1 MSGAKLRSA
10 LTRHGPFQG
19 LRVALSSQLRSRTLS
34 VLPDFHL
41 ENNVFPSSSVP
52 LSSIPLLKYP
62 RTAHLEGSRL
72 QPGDSDDDQTPLSA
86 LEDLHVV
93 IEEKL
98 DGANAAVSF
107 TPAGELLLQSRGHY
121 LAGGAGER
129 QFNLFKHW
137 AAAHEAA
144 LLERLE
150 DRYVMY
156 GEWCFAKHSCWYD
169 RLPAFFLEFD
179 LYDRRTERFL
189 STPARHALLADGP
202 VLSVPVL
209 YEGEMPRHAKALRA
223 LVQPSLARSADWKTA
238 FEQAVAQEGQS
249 LDLVRQQTD
258 LSDLAEGLYL
268 KTESDGEV
276 TGRYKWVRPDFVQT
290 ILDSGSHHS
299 RRPVLPNQLAPGV
312 DLYAPVPQVRW
323 ENLGLATLRDPNA
336 PTTTKGRPR

>member
-1 MSGAKLRSA
+1 VF
-10 LTRHGPFQG
+10 P
-19 LRVALSSQLRSRTLS
+19 LSS
-34 VLPDFHL
+34 
-41 ENNVFPSSSVP
+41 

-72 QPGDSDDDQTPLSA
+72 QAGDTDDGQAPLST
-86 LEDLHVV
+86 LHGTHVV

-107 TPAGELLLQSRGHY
+107 TSAGELLLQSRGHY

-137 AAAHEAA
+137 AAAHEPA
-144 LLERLE
+144 LLQRLE

-179 LYDRRTERFL
+179 LYDRQAQCFL
-189 STPARHALLADGP
+189 STPARQALLRGSP

-209 YEGEMPRHAKALRA
+209 YEGEMPHSARA
-223 LVQPSLARSADWKTA
+223 LHTLVRPSLARSADWKAA
-238 FEQAVAQEGQS
+238 FEKAVLQEGQPPE
-249 LDLVRQQTD
+249 LVRQQTD

-268 KTESDGEV
+268 KTESGGQV

-299 RRPVLPNQLAPGV
+299 RRPVLPNQLAQGV
-312 DLYAPVPQVRW
+312 DLYAPTPTTTW
-323 ENLGLATLRDPNA
+323 HDLGLRTLRDPA
-336 PTTTKGRPR
+336 ELTTTRRPR

>member
-1 MSGAKLRSA
+1 
-10 LTRHGPFQG
+10 
-19 LRVALSSQLRSRTLS
+19 
-34 VLPDFHL
+34 
-41 ENNVFPSSSVP
+41 
-52 LSSIPLLKYP
+52 
-62 RTAHLEGSRL
+62 
-72 QPGDSDDDQTPLSA
+72 
-86 LEDLHVV
+86 VV

-107 TPAGELLLQSRGHY
+107 TSAGELLLQSRGHY

-179 LYDRRTERFL
+179 IYDRQAQRFL
-189 STPARHALLADGP
+189 STPARHALLAGSP
-202 VLSVPVL
+202 VLPVPVL

-223 LVQPSLARSADWKTA
+223 LVRPSLARSTDWKTA
-238 FEQAVAQEGQS
+238 FEDAVANEGQP

-268 KTESDGEV
+268 KTESDGQV

-299 RRPVLPNQLAPGV
+299 RRPVLPNRLAPGV
-312 DLYAPVPQVRW
+312 DLYAPTPPVSWQD
-323 ENLGLATLRDPNA
+323 LGLRTLRDPA
-336 PTTTKGRPR
+336 ELATQGRPR

>member
-1 MSGAKLRSA
+1 MF
-10 LTRHGPFQG
+10 P
-19 LRVALSSQLRSRTLS
+19 
-34 VLPDFHL
+34 
-41 ENNVFPSSSVP
+41 PSSLS

-72 QPGDSDDDQTPLSA
+72 QAGDTDDGQTPLSA
-86 LEDLHVV
+86 LQGLHVV

-107 TPAGELLLQSRGHY
+107 TSAGELLLQSRGHY

-179 LYDRRTERFL
+179 LYDRQAQCFL
-189 STPARHALLADGP
+189 STAARHALLAEGP

-209 YEGEMPRHAKALRA
+209 YEGEMPRSAKALRS
-223 LVQPSLARSADWKTA
+223 LVQPSLARSADWKPA
-238 FEQAVAQEGQS
+238 FEQAVRHEGQP
-249 LDLVRQQTD
+249 LELVRQQTD
-258 LSDLAEGLYL
+258 LSNLAEGLYL
-268 KTESDGEV
+268 KTESGGQV

-312 DLYAPVPQVRW
+312 DLYAPTPPVNW
-323 ENLGLATLRDPNA
+323 HDLGLRTLRDPTELATNA
-336 PTTTKGRPR
+336 RRTR

>member
-1 MSGAKLRSA
+1 M
-10 LTRHGPFQG
+10 
-19 LRVALSSQLRSRTLS
+19 
-34 VLPDFHL
+34 
-41 ENNVFPSSSVP
+41 FPSSS
-52 LSSIPLLKYP
+52 LASLPLLKYP

-72 QPGDSDDDQTPLSA
+72 QAGDSDDGQTPLAA
-86 LEDLHVV
+86 LHGLHVV

-107 TPAGELLLQSRGHY
+107 SAAGELLLQSRGHY

-156 GEWCFAKHSCWYD
+156 GEWCYAKHSCWYD

-179 LYDRRTERFL
+179 LYDRRAQRFL
-189 STPARHALLADGP
+189 STPARHALLAGSP

-209 YEGEMPRHAKALRA
+209 YEGEMPRQAKALRT
-223 LVQPSLARSADWKTA
+223 LVRPSLARSTGWQAA
-238 FEQAVAQEGQS
+238 FEEAVAQADQP
-249 LDLVRQQTD
+249 LALVRQQTD

-268 KTESDGEV
+268 KTEAGGEV

-299 RRPVLPNQLAPGV
+299 RRPLLPNRLAPGA
-312 DLYAPVPQVRW
+312 DPYAPTPRLTW
-323 ENLGLATLRDPNA
+323 EDLGLRTLRDPAALAN
-336 PTTTKGRPR
+336 GRSR

>member
-1 MSGAKLRSA
+1 M
-10 LTRHGPFQG
+10 F
-19 LRVALSSQLRSRTLS
+19 
-34 VLPDFHL
+34 
-41 ENNVFPSSSVP
+41 P
-52 LSSIPLLKYP
+52 LSSLSSVPLLKYP

-72 QPGDSDDDQTPLSA
+72 QAGDTDDGQTLLSA
-86 LEDLHVV
+86 LQGQHVV

-98 DGANAAVSF
+98 DGANAALSF
-107 TPAGELLLQSRGHY
+107 TSGGELLLQSRGHY

-137 AAAHEAA
+137 AAAHEPT

-179 LYDRRTERFL
+179 LYDRQAQCFL
-189 STPARHALLADGP
+189 STPARHALLDGSP

-209 YEGEMPRHAKALRA
+209 YEGEMPRHAKALRS
-223 LVQPSLARSADWKTA
+223 LVRPSLARSAGWKVA
-238 FEQAVAQEGQS
+238 FEKAVLQEGQP

-268 KTESDGEV
+268 KTESQGEV

-312 DLYAPVPQVRW
+312 DLYAPTPQVSW
-323 ENLGLATLRDPNA
+323 QDLGLRTLRDPA
-336 PTTTKGRPR
+336 ELTTTGRPR

>member
-1 MSGAKLRSA
+1 M
-10 LTRHGPFQG
+10 F
-19 LRVALSSQLRSRTLS
+19 
-34 VLPDFHL
+34 
-41 ENNVFPSSSVP
+41 P
-52 LSSIPLLKYP
+52 LSSLSSVPLLKYP

-72 QPGDSDDDQTPLSA
+72 QAGDTDDGQTPLSA
-86 LEDLHVV
+86 LQGQHVV

-107 TPAGELLLQSRGHY
+107 TSGGELLLQSRGHY
-121 LAGGAGER
+121 LAGGASER

-137 AAAHEAA
+137 AAAHEPT

-179 LYDRRTERFL
+179 LYDRQAQCFL
-189 STPARHALLADGP
+189 STPARHALLDGSP

-209 YEGEMPRHAKALRA
+209 YEGEMPHQAKALRS
-223 LVQPSLARSADWKTA
+223 LVRPSLARSPGWKAA
-238 FEQAVAQEGQS
+238 FEKAVLQEGQP
-249 LDLVRQQTD
+249 LDLARQQTD

-268 KTESDGEV
+268 KTESQGEV

-312 DLYAPVPQVRW
+312 DLYAPTPQVGW
-323 ENLGLATLRDPNA
+323 QDLGLRTFRDPA
-336 PTTTKGRPR
+336 ELTTTRRPR

>member
-1 MSGAKLRSA
+1 M
-10 LTRHGPFQG
+10 F
-19 LRVALSSQLRSRTLS
+19 
-34 VLPDFHL
+34 
-41 ENNVFPSSSVP
+41 P
-52 LSSIPLLKYP
+52 LSSSSLSSLPLLKYP

-72 QPGDSDDDQTPLSA
+72 QAGDSDDGQTPLSELHGA
-86 LEDLHVV
+86 HVV
-93 IEEKL
+93 VEEKL
-98 DGANAAVSF
+98 DGANAAASF

-129 QFNLFKHW
+129 QFNLFKLW

-179 LYDRRTERFL
+179 LYDRRSQCFL
-189 STPARHALLADGP
+189 STPARHALLAGSP

-209 YEGEMPRHAKALRA
+209 YEGEMPRRAKALQA
-223 LVQPSLARSADWKTA
+223 LVRPSLARSADWQSA
-238 FEQAVAQEGQS
+238 FEAAVAQEGQP
-249 LDLVRQQTD
+249 LALVRRQTD

-268 KTESDGEV
+268 KTESDGRV

-290 ILDSGSHHS
+290 ILDAGSHHS
-299 RRPVLPNQLAPGV
+299 RRPVLPNRLAPGA
-312 DLYAPVPQVRW
+312 DPYAPTPRLSWQD
-323 ENLGLATLRDPNA
+323 LGLRTLRDPLELTA
-336 PTTTKGRPR
+336 TGSKR

>member
-1 MSGAKLRSA
+1 MF
-10 LTRHGPFQG
+10 P
-19 LRVALSSQLRSRTLS
+19 
-34 VLPDFHL
+34 
-41 ENNVFPSSSVP
+41 PSS

-72 QPGDSDDDQTPLSA
+72 QAGDTDDGQTPLSA
-86 LEDLHVV
+86 LHGQHVV

-137 AAAHEAA
+137 PAAHEAA

-150 DRYVMY
+150 DRYLMY

-179 LYDRRTERFL
+179 LYDRQAARFL
-189 STPARHALLADGP
+189 STPARHALLAGSP

-209 YEGEMPRHAKALRA
+209 YEGEMPRHAKAMRS
-223 LVQPSLARSADWKTA
+223 LVQPSLARSADWKAA
-238 FEQAVAQEGQS
+238 FEQAVAQEGQP

-258 LSDLAEGLYL
+258 PSDLAEGLYL
-268 KTESDGEV
+268 KTESDGQV

-299 RRPVLPNQLAPGV
+299 RRPVLPNQLAPGA
-312 DLYAPVPQVRW
+312 DLYAPTPPVSW
-323 ENLGLATLRDPNA
+323 HDLGLRTLRDLA
-336 PTTTKGRPR
+336 DLATTTRRPR

>member
-1 MSGAKLRSA
+1 MFS
-10 LTRHGPFQG
+10 
-19 LRVALSSQLRSRTLS
+19 LSSS
-34 VLPDFHL
+34 
-41 ENNVFPSSSVP
+41 

-72 QPGDSDDDQTPLSA
+72 QAGDTDDGQTPLSA
-86 LEDLHVV
+86 LRGQHVV

-107 TPAGELLLQSRGHY
+107 TSAGELLLQSRGHY

-137 AAAHEAA
+137 AAAHEAM

-179 LYDRRTERFL
+179 LYDRQAACFL
-189 STPARHALLADGP
+189 STPARHALLAVGP
-202 VLSVPVL
+202 VMSVPVL
-209 YEGEMPRHAKALRA
+209 YEGEMPYSAKALRT
-223 LVQPSLARSADWKTA
+223 LVRPSLARSADWKPA
-238 FEQAVAQEGQS
+238 FEQAVAQENQP

-268 KTESDGEV
+268 KTESNGQV

-312 DLYAPVPQVRW
+312 DLYAPTPPVRW
-323 ENLGLATLRDPNA
+323 EDLGLTTLRDA
-336 PTTTKGRPR
+336 AALTTKGRPR